1 MDWETY
7 MNNEPFSVSQ
17 ADKDT
22 VFREK
27 IQSLTEHHRKSC
39 RNYDDICNGLSQDG
53 PYLPV
58 ALFKNLELC
67 SVPEEDIVKRVTSSG
82 TTGQEVSKI
91 YLDAN
96 TAAMQQRALCMITGD
111 FIGGSRMPMLI
122 IDSPDVLR
130 DRRKFSARG
139 AGILGFSMMAS
150 KRYYALDENMNLDM
164 ESIRAFEEKAKDG
177 PTFAFGFTF
186 MIWAYY

>member
-1 MDWETY
+1 M
-7 MNNEPFSVSQ
+7 
-17 ADKDT
+17 
-22 VFREK
+22 
-27 IQSLTEHHRKSC
+27 
-39 RNYDDICNGLSQDG
+39 
-53 PYLPV
+53 

-122 IDSPDVLR
+122 IDSL
-130 DRRKFSARG
+130 SL
-139 AGILGFSMMAS
+139 IH
-150 KRYYALDENMNLDM
+150 
-164 ESIRAFEEKAKDG
+164 I
-177 PTFAFGFTF
+177 
-186 MIWAYY
+186 